1 MFGFLQQ
8 VPFAP
13 YASAIIK
20 AQDMSLL
27 IIKFLYP
34 LLFGESNKLLDEH

>member
-1 MFGFLQQ
+1 MFGFLSQ
-8 VPFAP
+8 VPLAP

-20 AQDMSLL
+20 AQDMTFL
-27 IIKFLYP
+27 IIKFLYA